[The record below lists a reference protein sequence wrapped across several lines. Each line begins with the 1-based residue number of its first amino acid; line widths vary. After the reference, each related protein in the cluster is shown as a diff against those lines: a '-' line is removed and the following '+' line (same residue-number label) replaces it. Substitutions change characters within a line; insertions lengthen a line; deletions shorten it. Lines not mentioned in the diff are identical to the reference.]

1 MAEKELAF
9 LKMLNM
15 VENHGVMVSESVDTL
30 ELVIEELME
39 GVSDRQVILDDAA
52 FKCLSA
58 FQVALRD
65 LKRTAEEIGKD
76 SGCIYDAYRAMRAG

>member
-30 ELVIEELME
+30 ELVIAELME
-39 GVSDRQVILDDAA
+39 GIGGKRVILDDAA
-52 FKCLSA
+52 LKCLSA
-58 FQVALRD
+58 FQVAVRD
-65 LKRTAEEIGKD
+65 LRQTAEEIVKD
-76 SGCIYDAYRAMRAG
+76 GDCIYDAYRAMRAG